1 MFIQIIMEVVMI
13 KSTVLLTSVFILVL
27 AIPAMAGD
35 SVLPPNADKTLIEDN
50 LFLGLANDNLGL
62 QRSCAL
68 MLGEIKSDRAV
79 VPLMA
84 VLHNSSDDNFRVA
97 AAWALCK
104 IGDARGVYAV
114 KMAVKYDENTKVQA
128 ICAWYY
134 DNLVKQGT
142 FMFAQPELPT
152 IATAE

>member
-1 MFIQIIMEVVMI
+1 MEVVMI